1 MPKSLYFYLFKYIYS
16 NCSPEQ
22 KKIIRSLL
30 EKERIKRQLEK
41 KYCSNT
47 YLSKYNNHR
56 FL

>member
-16 NCSPEQ
+16 KCSPEQ

-47 YLSKYNNHR
+47 YLSKYNNRR